1 MAIPSMP
8 SGVYIQTQNL
18 QNLISWDIASG
29 ATSYSIQRS
38 TDGVNFST
46 LDTSSTNSY
55 LDTAISSGNLY
66 YYQVA
71 SVNSDGTSPYAVPSN
86 GNATCVAPAPNAEM
100 SLLSLRFAA
109 QQKAD
114 MVNSQFVTIP
124 EWNQFI
130 DLAMYELYDL
140 LITVYEDYNVA
151 PPIQWTA
158 NGTDYLYPLPNG
170 ILTFTNRVT
179 NDASYVAPPLY
190 KLLGIDLGLG
200 SSNNGY
206 VTVNKFNF
214 IDRNRFVY
222 PNTASTIYGVF
233 NLQYRMMGSNIMFI
247 PTPSGN
253 QVLSMWYIPRLPPL
267 LKDTDVTT
275 LGISGWLQYVIIRA
289 AKYALDKEETPNEL
303 ASELLFLKQRIEESA
318 SNRDAGLPDKV
329 SDIRSTGYYWGA
341 GSIFGF
347 NGTTA
352 GF

>member
-8 SGVYIQTQNL
+8 FNVYLQTQNL
-18 QNLISWDIASG
+18 QNLISWDIATG
-29 ATSYSIQRS
+29 ATSYDIQRS
-38 TDGVNFST
+38 TDGVNFTSI
-46 LDTSSTNSY
+46 DTSSTNSY
-55 LDTAISSGNLY
+55 LDTDISVGNLY

-71 SVNSDGTSPYAVPSN
+71 SVNGDGTSPYAVPSN
-86 GNATCVAPAPNAEM
+86 GNAIALAPAPNAEM
-100 SLLSLRFAA
+100 SLLSIRFAA

-124 EWNQFI
+124 EWNTFI
-130 DLAMYELYDL
+130 DLALYELYDL

-151 PPIQWTA
+151 TPIQWNS
-158 NGTDYLYPLPNG
+158 NGTDYLYPLPDG
-170 ILTFTNRVT
+170 RTEFTNRIT
-179 NDASYVAPPLY
+179 QASDYVAPPFY

-200 SSNNGY
+200 TAPNGY

-214 IDRNRFVY
+214 IDRNNYVY

-233 NLQYRMMGSNIMFI
+233 NMQYRVMGSNIMFI
-247 PTPSGN
+247 PTPSAN
-253 QVLSMWYIPRLPPL
+253 QQISMWYIPRLPPL

-289 AKYALDKEETPNEL
+289 AKYALDKEETPNDL

-318 SNRDAGLPDKV
+318 ANRDAGIPDRI
-329 SDIRSTGYYWGA
+329 SDIRQSGYYWGS

-347 NGTTA
+347 NGNVA